1 MNRHKKRLIALISLE
16 IVLIIL
22 DNSGDH
28 TGVISE
34 NWLTEVGL
42 TYWVS
47 IFLGVFIA
55 IYAFLLSCN
64 HCGARQVL
72 RGISILDL
80 SWPKDKCWKCKNI
93 IEKYKYKIL

>member
-22 DNSGDH
+22 HNTIYQSGE
-28 TGVISE
+28 ISD
-34 NWLTEVGL
+34 NWLNEIGWCYWAGL
-42 TYWVS
+42 S
-47 IFLGVFIA
+47 LGVFIA
-55 IYAFLLSCN
+55 IYAFLLSCS
-64 HCGARQVL
+64 HCGSRQVL

-80 SWPKDKCWKCKNI
+80 RWPEDKCWKCKNI